1 MKNLFTRLHR
11 RKGFTLVECLIALT
25 VFAALTLVVFAI
37 LTNARMASV
46 KANETEENLT
56 KLIDTV
62 VADDTFARYN
72 ANIDNVLTLNVGDGV
87 TTAGTPF
94 RVTYNEIDGYKNY
107 VLCEESTCQYF
118 ADNTEFMGCDGKDYT
133 QTVYTCPKCNTAI
146 TQALVC
152 EDCGKTGNH
161 TDTTSFTYI
170 PSNGGYCC
178 NECGSINVRG
188 ANINEST
195 ISNYD
200 LNVRTVVPNAI
211 VYGDAARKTDPNTIF
226 DTQSGA
232 DDSSAVSDILM
243 WLTYTPGSNATIPGT
258 YELTLRSNYADTD
271 FKISVRLPG
280 GYTVRNLT
288 EINGNCYNDKDSDGP
303 FLMFHG
309 CDTNADSK
317 VQFQLVNSTSGF
329 SFEDD
334 YTNLND
340 ASAHGLAGY
349 WFQMDSTPMD
359 YSDPVTS

>member
-1 MKNLFTRLHR
+1 MKNLFTRLNR

-37 LTNARMASV
+37 LANARAASV

-72 ANIDNVLTLNVGDGV
+72 ANLDNVLELQLQGG
-87 TTAGTPF
+87 GTPF

-107 VLCEESTCQYF
+107 VLCDEPTCQHF
-118 ADNTEFMGCDGKDYT
+118 ADNTEFMGCDAKDYT
-133 QTVYTCPKCNTAI
+133 QGTYTCPKCDTTI
-146 TQALVC
+146 TQELVC
-152 EDCGKTGNH
+152 EDCGKTADH
-161 TDTTSFTYI
+161 TDKTAFTYT

-178 NECGSINVRG
+178 NDCGSTGVRG
-188 ANINEST
+188 SNINENT

-211 VYGDAARKTDPNTIF
+211 VYGDAERKTDPNTIF

-232 DDSSAVSDILM
+232 DDSSIVSNIKM
-243 WLTYTPGSNATIPGT
+243 RVEYTPGANATIPGT
-258 YELTLRSNYADTD
+258 YELRIRSDCAESN

-288 EINGNCYNDKDSDGP
+288 PINGDCYNDKDIDGP

-309 CDTNADSK
+309 CDTNAES
-317 VQFQLVNSTSGF
+317 VVEFQLINSTSGF

-334 YTNLND
+334 YNNPTD
-340 ASAHGLAGY
+340 TSVHGLSGY
-349 WFQMDSTPMD
+349 WFHTTNATLTD
-359 YSDPVTS
+359 YSDPATS